1 MDTSFPSD
9 AAVPAS
15 APGAPANAPAQQE
28 LPRLAR
34 DTSPENPWP
43 LSRLSHALHGWIQK
57 APDAW
62 VEGQVIEVNQRA
74 RVTYLTLRDLQEE
87 ASVSVTLFQKE
98 MARLERPLE
107 RGSRVVVNLK
117 SDFYVKTGRLS
128 MLGRD
133 IRPVGLGDL
142 LERLERLRR
151 ALADEGLF
159 DPAHKKP
166 LPVLPR
172 RVGLVTGRNSDAEKD
187 VVRNATNRWPGVQF
201 EIREV
206 AVQGAGSARAVIGA
220 LEELDRT
227 PEVDVVVIARGGG
240 AFEDLLSF
248 SEESLL
254 RAVFAARTPVV
265 SAIGHENDQPLLDW
279 VADVRAS
286 TPTDAGKRVVP
297 DVQDERLRLAQA
309 RSALDRAVAAF
320 IEREERGLETVRS
333 RPALAQPDGM
343 ILMREEELDRLRSR
357 AWSAANSLTLR
368 AQDSV
373 VQMRARV
380 RALSPQQTLDRGYAV
395 VQTADGSVL
404 TDAARAE
411 VDQPLT
417 VRLAAGELGVAVTET
432 SSRQPGEH

>member
-1 MDTSFPSD
+1 MDTSFPHD
-9 AAVPAS
+9 AAPHAHG
-15 APGAPANAPAQQE
+15 APGQQEPPAE

-43 LSRLSHALHGWIQK
+43 LSKLSHALHGWVQK

-62 VEGQVIEVNQRA
+62 VEGQVIEVNERA
-74 RVTYLTLRDLQEE
+74 RVCYVTLRDLQEE
-87 ASVSVTLFQKE
+87 ASVNVTLFKKE

-107 RGSRVVVNLK
+107 RGSRVVVNLQA
-117 SDFYVKTGRLS
+117 DFYVKTGRLS

-159 DPAHKKP
+159 DPARKKP
-166 LPVLPR
+166 LPVLPH
-172 RVGLVTGRNSDAEKD
+172 RVGLITGRNSDAEKD
-187 VVRNATNRWPGVQF
+187 VVRNATNRWPGVEF

-206 AVQGAGSARAVIGA
+206 PVQGTGSAKAVIQA
-220 LEELDRT
+220 LQELDGMDA
-227 PEVDVVVIARGGG
+227 VDVIVIARGGG

-248 SEESLL
+248 SDESLL

-265 SAIGHENDQPLLDW
+265 SAIGHENDQPLLDY

-286 TPTDAGKRVVP
+286 TPTDAGKRIVP
-297 DVQDERLRLAQA
+297 DVQDERLRLLQA
-309 RSALDRAVAAF
+309 RAALDRAVSTL
-320 IEREERGLETVRS
+320 IDREQQGLATMRS
-333 RPALAQPDGM
+333 RPSLSQPDGM
-343 ILMREEELDRLRSR
+343 ILIREEDLDRWRSR
-357 AWSAANSLTLR
+357 AWSAANAQTLR
-368 AQDSV
+368 ARDAV
-373 VQMRARV
+373 GQMRARV

-404 TDAARAE
+404 TDAADAAPG
-411 VDQPLT
+411 QSLS
-417 VRLAAGELGVAVTET
+417 VRLARGELGVDVT
-432 SSRQPGEH
+432 SSSTRQPGEH

>member
-1 MDTSFPSD
+1 MDTSFPHD
-9 AAVPAS
+9 AAPHAHG
-15 APGAPANAPAQQE
+15 APGQQEPPAE

-43 LSRLSHALHGWIQK
+43 LSKLSHALHGWVQK

-62 VEGQVIEVNQRA
+62 VEGQVIEVNERA
-74 RVTYLTLRDLQEE
+74 RVCYVTLRDLQEE
-87 ASVSVTLFQKE
+87 ASVNVTLFKKE

-107 RGSRVVVNLK
+107 RGSRVVVNLQA
-117 SDFYVKTGRLS
+117 DFYVKTGRLS

-159 DPAHKKP
+159 DPARKKP
-166 LPVLPR
+166 LPVLPH
-172 RVGLVTGRNSDAEKD
+172 RVGLITGRNSDAEKD
-187 VVRNATNRWPGVQF
+187 VVRNATNRWPGVEF

-206 AVQGAGSARAVIGA
+206 PVQGTGSAKAVIQA
-220 LEELDRT
+220 LQELDGMDA
-227 PEVDVVVIARGGG
+227 VDVIVIARGGG

-248 SEESLL
+248 SDESLL

-265 SAIGHENDQPLLDW
+265 SAIGHENDQPLLDY

-286 TPTDAGKRVVP
+286 TPTDAGKRIVP
-297 DVQDERLRLAQA
+297 DVQDERLRLLQA
-309 RSALDRAVAAF
+309 RAALDRAVSTL
-320 IEREERGLETVRS
+320 IDREQQGLTTMRS
-333 RPALAQPDGM
+333 RPSLSQPDGM
-343 ILMREEELDRLRSR
+343 ILVREEDLDRWRSR
-357 AWSAANSLTLR
+357 AWSAANAQTLR
-368 AQDSV
+368 ARDAV
-373 VQMRARV
+373 GQMRARV

-404 TDAARAE
+404 TDAADAAPG
-411 VDQPLT
+411 QSLS
-417 VRLAAGELGVAVTET
+417 VRLARGELGVDVT
-432 SSRQPGEH
+432 SSSTRQPGEH

>member
-1 MDTSFPSD
+1 MDTSFPHD
-9 AAVPAS
+9 AAPHAHG
-15 APGAPANAPAQQE
+15 APGQQEPPAE

-43 LSRLSHALHGWIQK
+43 LSKLSHALHGWVQK

-62 VEGQVIEVNQRA
+62 VEGQVIEVNERA
-74 RVTYLTLRDLQEE
+74 RVCYVTLRDLQEE
-87 ASVSVTLFQKE
+87 ASVSVTLFKKE
-98 MARLERPLE
+98 MSRLERPLE
-107 RGSRVVVNLK
+107 RGSRVVVNLQA
-117 SDFYVKTGRLS
+117 DFYVKTGRLS

-159 DPAHKKP
+159 DPARKKP
-166 LPVLPR
+166 LPVLPH
-172 RVGLVTGRNSDAEKD
+172 RVGLITGRNSDAEKD
-187 VVRNATNRWPGVQF
+187 VVRNATHRWPGVQF

-206 AVQGAGSARAVIGA
+206 PVQGAGSARAVIGA
-220 LEELDRT
+220 LEELDAMA
-227 PEVDVVVIARGGG
+227 EVDVIVIARGGG

-265 SAIGHENDQPLLDW
+265 SAIGHENDQPLLDH

-297 DVQDERLRLAQA
+297 DVHEERLRLGQA
-309 RSALDRAVAAF
+309 RAALDRAVGSL
-320 IEREERGLETVRS
+320 IEREQQGLATVRS
-333 RPALAQPDGM
+333 RPVLSQPDGM
-343 ILMREEELDRLRSR
+343 ILVREEDLDRWRTR
-357 AWSAANSLTLR
+357 AWTATNSLTLR
-368 AQDSV
+368 AQESV
-373 VQMRARV
+373 AQMRARV

-395 VQTADGSVL
+395 VQTKDGSVL
-404 TDAARAE
+404 TDASRAQ
-411 VDQPLT
+411 VGQQLT
-417 VRLAAGELGVAVTET
+417 VRLAAGELGVDVTGT
-432 SSRQPGEH
+432 STRQPGEH

>member
-1 MDTSFPSD
+1 MNTSSSPE
-9 AAVPAS
+9 
-15 APGAPANAPAQQE
+15 GAGEQERPPE
-28 LPRLAR
+28 LPKLAR
-34 DTSPENPWP
+34 DTTPENPWP
-43 LSRLSHALHGWIQK
+43 LSTLSHALHGWVQK

-74 RVTYLTLRDLQEE
+74 RVSYVTLRDLQEE
-87 ASVSVTLFQKE
+87 VSVNVTLFQRE

-117 SDFYVKTGRLS
+117 ADFYVKTGRLS

-151 ALADEGLF
+151 ALAEEGLF
-159 DPAHKKP
+159 DPAHKKR
-166 LPVLPR
+166 LPVLPH

-187 VVRNATNRWPGVQF
+187 VVRNATNRWPGVEF

-206 AVQGAGSARAVIGA
+206 PVQGTGSAKAVIQA
-220 LEELDRT
+220 LQELDGMDA
-227 PEVDVVVIARGGG
+227 VDIIVIARGGG

-248 SEESLL
+248 SDESLL

-265 SAIGHENDQPLLDW
+265 SAIGHENDQPLLDY

-286 TPTDAGKRVVP
+286 TPTDAGKRIVP
-297 DVQDERLRLAQA
+297 DVQDERLRLLQA
-309 RSALDRAVAAF
+309 RAALDRAVSTL
-320 IEREERGLETVRS
+320 IDREQQGLATMRS
-333 RPALAQPDGM
+333 RPSLSQPDGM
-343 ILMREEELDRLRSR
+343 ILIREEDLDRWRSR
-357 AWSAANSLTLR
+357 AWSAANAQTLR
-368 AQDSV
+368 ARDAV
-373 VQMRARV
+373 GQMRARV

-404 TDAARAE
+404 TDAADAAPG
-411 VDQPLT
+411 QSLS
-417 VRLAAGELGVAVTET
+417 VRLARGELGVDVT
-432 SSRQPGEH
+432 SSSTRQPGEH

>member
-1 MDTSFPSD
+1 MNTSSSPE
-9 AAVPAS
+9 
-15 APGAPANAPAQQE
+15 GAGEQERPPE
-28 LPRLAR
+28 LPKLAR
-34 DTSPENPWP
+34 DTTPENPWP
-43 LSRLSHALHGWIQK
+43 LSTLSHALHGWVQK

-74 RVTYLTLRDLQEE
+74 RVSYVTLRDLQEE
-87 ASVSVTLFQKE
+87 VSVNVTLFQRE

-117 SDFYVKTGRLS
+117 ADFYVKTGRLS

-151 ALADEGLF
+151 ALAEEGLF
-159 DPAHKKP
+159 DPAHKKR
-166 LPVLPR
+166 LPVLPH

-187 VVRNATNRWPGVQF
+187 VVRNATNRWPGVEF

-206 AVQGAGSARAVIGA
+206 PVQGTGSAKAVIQA
-220 LEELDRT
+220 LQELDGMDA
-227 PEVDVVVIARGGG
+227 VDVIVIARGGG

-248 SEESLL
+248 SDESLL

-265 SAIGHENDQPLLDW
+265 SAIGHENDQPLLDY

-286 TPTDAGKRVVP
+286 TPTDAGKRIVP
-297 DVQDERLRLAQA
+297 DVQDERLRLLQA
-309 RSALDRAVAAF
+309 RAALDRAVSTL
-320 IEREERGLETVRS
+320 IDREQQGLATMRS
-333 RPALAQPDGM
+333 RPSLSQPDGM
-343 ILMREEELDRLRSR
+343 ILVREEDLDRWRSR
-357 AWSAANSLTLR
+357 AWSAANAQTLR
-368 AQDSV
+368 ARDAV
-373 VQMRARV
+373 GQMRARV

-404 TDAARAE
+404 TDAADAAPG
-411 VDQPLT
+411 QSLS
-417 VRLAAGELGVAVTET
+417 VRLARGELGVDVT
-432 SSRQPGEH
+432 SSSTRQPGER

>member
-1 MDTSFPSD
+1 MDTSFPHD
-9 AAVPAS
+9 AAPHAHG
-15 APGAPANAPAQQE
+15 APGQQEPPAE

-43 LSRLSHALHGWIQK
+43 LSKLSHALHGWVQK

-62 VEGQVIEVNQRA
+62 VEGQVIEVNERA
-74 RVTYLTLRDLQEE
+74 RVCYVTLRDLQEE
-87 ASVSVTLFQKE
+87 ASVNVTLFKKE

-107 RGSRVVVNLK
+107 RGSRVVVNLQA
-117 SDFYVKTGRLS
+117 DFYVKTGRLS

-151 ALADEGLF
+151 ALAEEGLF
-159 DPAHKKP
+159 DPAHKKR
-166 LPVLPR
+166 LPVLPH

-187 VVRNATNRWPGVQF
+187 VVRNATNRWPGVEF

-206 AVQGAGSARAVIGA
+206 PVQGTGSAKAVIQA
-220 LEELDRT
+220 LQELDGMDA
-227 PEVDVVVIARGGG
+227 VDVIVIARGGG

-248 SEESLL
+248 SDESLL

-265 SAIGHENDQPLLDW
+265 SAIGHENDQPLLDY

-286 TPTDAGKRVVP
+286 TPTDAGKRIVP
-297 DVQDERLRLAQA
+297 DVQDERLRLLQA
-309 RSALDRAVAAF
+309 RAALDRAVSTL
-320 IEREERGLETVRS
+320 IDREQQGLATMRS
-333 RPALAQPDGM
+333 RPSLSQPDGM
-343 ILMREEELDRLRSR
+343 ILIREEDLDRWRSR
-357 AWSAANSLTLR
+357 AWSAANAQTLR
-368 AQDSV
+368 ARDAV
-373 VQMRARV
+373 GQMRARV

-404 TDAARAE
+404 TDAADAAPG
-411 VDQPLT
+411 QSLS
-417 VRLAAGELGVAVTET
+417 VRLARGELGVDVT
-432 SSRQPGEH
+432 SSSTRQPGEH